1 MAWIHVIDEDE
12 ASGRLKQLY
21 KKYEDPSGG
30 VDNILK
36 IHSLNPR
43 SLEAHFDLYA
53 TVMRGKSDLSL
64 AQREMIAVVSSSVNK
79 CHY

>member
-1 MAWIHVIDEDE
+1 MAWIRVIDEDE

-21 KKYEDPSGG
+21 EKYEEPSGD

-36 IHSLNPR
+36 IHSLNPP
-43 SLEAHFDLYA
+43 SLLAHFDLYA

-64 AQREMIAVVSSSVNK
+64 AQREMIAVVSSSANK

>member
-1 MAWIHVIDEDE
+1 MAWIRVINEDE

-21 KKYEDPSGG
+21 EKYEEPSGG

-36 IHSLNPR
+36 IHSLNPP
-43 SLEAHFDLYA
+43 SLQAHFDLYA

-64 AQREMIAVVSSSVNK
+64 AQREMIAIVSSSANK

>member
-1 MAWIHVIDEDE
+1 MAWIRFIDEDE

-64 AQREMIAVVSSSVNK
+64 AQREMIAVVSSSLNK

>member
-43 SLEAHFDLYA
+43 SLEAHFDLYT

>member
-1 MAWIHVIDEDE
+1 MAWIRVIDEDE

-21 KKYEDPSGG
+21 EKYEEPSGG

-43 SLEAHFDLYA
+43 SLQAHFDLYA

-64 AQREMIAVVSSSVNK
+64 DQREMIAIVTSSVNK

>member
-64 AQREMIAVVSSSVNK
+64 AQREMIAVVSSSLNK

>member
-1 MAWIHVIDEDE
+1 MAWIRVIDEDE

-21 KKYEDPSGG
+21 DKYEEPSGG

-36 IHSLNPR
+36 IHSLNPP
-43 SLEAHFDLYA
+43 SLQAHFDLYA

-64 AQREMIAVVSSSVNK
+64 AQREMIAVVSSSANK

>member
-1 MAWIHVIDEDE
+1 MVWIRVINEDE

-21 KKYEDPSGG
+21 EKYEEPSGG

-36 IHSLNPR
+36 IHSLNPP
-43 SLEAHFDLYA
+43 SLQAHFDLYA
-53 TVMRGKSDLSL
+53 TIMRGKSDLSL
-64 AQREMIAVVSSSVNK
+64 AQREMIAIVSSSANK